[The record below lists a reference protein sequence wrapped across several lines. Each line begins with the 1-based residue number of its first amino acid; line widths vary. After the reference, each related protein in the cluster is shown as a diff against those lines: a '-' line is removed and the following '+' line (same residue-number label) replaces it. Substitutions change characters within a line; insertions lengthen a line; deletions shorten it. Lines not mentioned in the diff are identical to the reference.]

1 MRPLAAS
8 PPGAPFKI
16 SAGPFGTQLESKV
29 RCSKT
34 SSRSPPR
41 LDKRFRLL
49 VEHWGPRPGVANRA
63 PNGLAVGRLDR
74 VLDLHTP
81 CRLQVLDLQRN
92 RLTVRR

>member
-49 VEHWGPRPGVANRA
+49 VEDWGPRPGVANRA
-63 PNGLAVGRLDR
+63 QVRTQTMDR
-74 VLDLHTP
+74 DKITEILLCFEASTASLPSERDHHKK
-81 CRLQVLDLQRN
+81 
-92 RLTVRR
+92 